1 MKRTQAL
8 IYLKRFLD
16 VLEVRSLEDYFKL
29 DAYLQVQ
36 RFRKGRLL
44 RPAGMEENY
53 AHFVLQ
59 GMLAL
64 EQDRKIMRIYMATEV
79 AFDLESYWNQSESP
93 YQLRAL
99 ENSIVVTVSR
109 SSEERILR
117 ELPVFQSMSGKIL
130 DRAMKSDQEW
140 IGITQMHYAE
150 AIPRLKERMAQQF
163 QGLSNKRIGEMLGV
177 SSKTISRYKKR
188 IFENRKSISVRAQA
202 REIFNYPFAS
212 IVHGDVEEVDAI
224 VCVWAADHRL
234 LPNLKAIS
242 KYQKMKMTWLS
253 ARLYPEARF
262 EKSIWLAKLYAF
274 LFIMDDVT
282 DAMPKGQKSLLWKEI
297 ERQLKGAMSGE
308 SLEADRQYKSAGAFR
323 EAFLDLWREL
333 QHLASEPQV
342 LVFRDNFLSYVRENC
357 WEACNRDFDRPIP
370 LSLYLEKR
378 PLVSGGELALSLVQ
392 FALEDDHPDILSV
405 WPLLRQYLGLAS
417 KLIYS
422 SNDLLSNDKERSIG
436 DVHNWIILLVK
447 NEGMTEEE
455 ATNHLLE
462 VHAKTLRSLL
472 EMDRKFRE
480 DYTPQNRTLLA
491 AIKNIKYQVSGAVAW
506 SVVDT
511 RRYTDYG

>member
-16 VLEVRSLEDYFKL
+16 LLEVRPLEDYFKL
-29 DAYLQVQ
+29 DTYLQLQ
-36 RFRKGRLL
+36 RLKKGCLL
-44 RPAGMEENY
+44 RPAGVEENY
-53 AHFVLQ
+53 AHFVVV

-64 EQDRKIMRIYMATEV
+64 EQDRKIVRIYMPTEV
-79 AFDLESYWNQSESP
+79 AFDLESYWTQSESP

-99 ENSIVVTVSR
+99 QSSYVITVSR

-117 ELPVFQSMSGKIL
+117 ELPVFQSLSQKIL
-130 DRAMKSDQEW
+130 ERAMKSDQEW
-140 IGITQMHYAE
+140 IGITQMHYSE
-150 AIPRLKERMAQQF
+150 AIPRLKERMGQQF
-163 QGLSNKRIGEMLGV
+163 QGLSDKRTGQMLGV
-177 SSKTISRYKKR
+177 STKTISRYKKR
-188 IFENRKSISVRAQA
+188 MFENRKSIAVRAQA

-224 VCVWAADHRL
+224 VCVWAAGHRL

-274 LFIMDDVT
+274 LFIMDDFT
-282 DAMPKGQKSLLWKEI
+282 DATPKGQKSELWKEM
-297 ERQLKGAMSGE
+297 EWQLKAVMSGE
-308 SLEADRQYKSAGAFR
+308 NPGKAGQSKSIRAFRGAFM
-323 EAFLDLWREL
+323 DLWREL

-342 LVFRDNFLSYVRENC
+342 RIFRDNFLSYVRENC
-357 WEACNRDFDRPIP
+357 WEACNRDFDKPIP
-370 LSLYLEKR
+370 LSVYLEKR
-378 PLVSGGELALSLVQ
+378 PLVSGGDLALNLVQ
-392 FALEDDHPDILSV
+392 FALEDDYPDILSV
-405 WPLLRQYLGLAS
+405 WPFLRQYLGLAS

-422 SNDLLSNDKERSIG
+422 SNDLLSNDKERFIG

-447 NEGMTEEE
+447 NERMTEEE

-462 VHAKTLRSLL
+462 VHAKTLKAFL
-472 EMDRKFRE
+472 EMDRKFLE